1 MKKLFI
7 CGDSTAASYDPKE
20 SLMVGWGQVIG
31 GLLKDITVENHAK
44 AGRSTRTFLEEGRLQ
59 ALDGLIGPGDLLLIQ
74 FAHNDE
80 NEKKPER
87 YVAPWTGYTENLRVF
102 ADFARERGAN
112 PVFLTP
118 ICMRVWGNGVLQ
130 ETHGEY
136 PEAMRVQAEKLGV
149 PLIDV
154 YQESFR
160 LVAQAGEEGSKA
172 FFMHVKPGEDE
183 RYPGGLSDNAH
194 TRRAGAEAF
203 AKCVADG
210 LIRLG
215 LAKGL

>member
-20 SLMVGWGQVIG
+20 SLMVGWGQVVG
-31 GLLKDITVENHAK
+31 GLLKDIAVENHAK

-59 ALDGLIGPGDLLLIQ
+59 ALDGLIRPGDLMLVQ

-87 YVAPWTGYTENLRVF
+87 YAAPWTAFSENLRIF
-102 ADFARERGAN
+102 ADFARERGAV

-118 ICMRVWGNGVLQ
+118 ICMRVWENGVLQ
-130 ETHGEY
+130 ETHGQY
-136 PEAMRVQAEKLGV
+136 PEVMRVQAEKLGV

-154 YQESFR
+154 YRESCR
-160 LVAQAGEEGSKA
+160 LVAQAGEEESKA
-172 FFMHVKPGEDE
+172 FFMHIKAGEDE
-183 RYPGGLSDNAH
+183 RYPEGLSDNAH

-203 AKCVADG
+203 ARYVADG

-215 LAKGL
+215 LAKRF